1 MRQLIH
7 VGYKLAAL
15 RMKEYLEL
23 LDKNKDVVSRCVYEN
38 IYSRHICRLFGIG

>member
-15 RMKEYLEL
+15 KIDQYNSLLE
-23 LDKNKDVVSRCVYEN
+23 KNEEMVAKCVFEN
-38 IYSRHICRLFGIG
+38 MYDRHISRVFLA